1 MAFVDPVP
9 ALKEQLARI
18 IVERLD
24 GWSQAYAGAFIR
36 ADQSR
41 FSNLR
46 TGRLDRFS
54 LQQLVR
60 FAARVGGQT
69 SLTVTWITRSP
80 LHARIPPVPER
91 MKGRDPKA
99 TP

>member
-24 GWSQAYAGAFIR
+24 GWSQVYAGAFIR
-36 ADQSR
+36 AGQPRYSD
-41 FSNLR
+41 LR
-46 TGRLDRFS
+46 NGRLDRFS

-69 SLTVTWITRSP
+69 SLSVTWITASP
-80 LHARIPPVPER
+80 LHARIPTAGSRQRPR
-91 MKGRDPKA
+91 
-99 TP
+99 